1 MAKKLTLFIGILAI
15 SFTVFVLSVRADV
28 RETVSLE
35 SEGDKIKATLE
46 LPETSKEEIVAL
58 QLSFQIEPEQGS
70 VSDVSFEF
78 DPGISGSAVT
88 QYRYQQESGIL
99 NIYISG
105 KNDIYGDQ
113 KTITLGK
120 VVVNSNGNTSVRV
133 EKDSFKTVN
142 KAFDKYEGEVNIGNG
157 GQIVNNKPADPPGD
171 KDDGDNSEI
180 EGGDLP
186 GNNGSGTDGDI
197 KDDIVIDGESD
208 GPVTNNNGGNHN
220 SSGNTS
226 AQKKDNGRQIWSLKA
241 GGAVAGTKKMFH
253 PIGTEDDNNSEK
265 TESEEAG
272 SSEPEDASLEEDQ
285 HLTEDGVAFW
295 KEKISSLDTDVW
307 SKVFWGLLAIA
318 GTTAIILA
326 TVMIVSNSNSKKKKR
341 IRNMRARKMHR
352 KKSRAQGTKVQK
364 TVRKSSEKKGNTGQR
379 RKQEGKPRVTGE
391 RQRVQR
397 RQSQKN
403 HRRNVK
409 V

>member
-1 MAKKLTLFIGILAI
+1 MAKKLTLLIGILAI
-15 SFTVFVLSVRADV
+15 SFAVFTLSVRADV

-46 LPETSKEEIVAL
+46 LPEASKDEIVAL

-88 QYRYQQESGIL
+88 QYRYQEESGIL

-105 KNDIYGDQ
+105 KDNIYGDQ

-142 KAFDKYEGEVNIGNG
+142 KAFDKYEGEVNTGNG

-171 KDDGDNSEI
+171 KDENGDSEI
-180 EGGDLP
+180 VGGDYP
-186 GNNGSGTDGDI
+186 GSNDTGTNGDI
-197 KDDIVIDGESD
+197 KDDDPNEIIFDGESYAP
-208 GPVTNNNGGNHN
+208 GTNNSGGNHS
-220 SSGNTS
+220 SSGSTT
-226 AQKKDNGRQIWSLKA
+226 AQKKNNDRQIWSLKS

-253 PIGTEDDNNSEK
+253 PTEDGMESEK
-265 TESEEAG
+265 TDSEYGEEG
-272 SSEPEDASLEEDQ
+272 SFEPEDTSPEEDQ
-285 HLTEDGVAFW
+285 ELTEKGVAFW
-295 KEKISSLDTDVW
+295 KEKISSLDTDAW
-307 SKVFWGLLAIA
+307 SKVFWGLLAVA
-318 GTTAIILA
+318 GTAAIALT
-326 TVMIVSNSNSKKKKR
+326 TVMIVSDFNSKKKKR
-341 IRNMRARKMHR
+341 IRRMRARR
-352 KKSRAQGTKVQK
+352 KKRKRSGAQGKKVQK
-364 TVRKSSEKKGNTGQR
+364 TERKPSGRKGNT
-379 RKQEGKPRVTGE
+379 
-391 RQRVQR
+391 
-397 RQSQKN
+397 
-403 HRRNVK
+403 RRNPRRNGK